1 MSFGGSVSAMI
12 TSLKNNARPR
22 KSLFDKTDYFRNRSL
37 KNLKNK
43 HGKTE
48 TPQQLK
54 KARIQIA
61 VGNRILIIKMVLALF
76 ISGLISIFLLYLVL
90 NIL

>member
-22 KSLFDKTDYFRNRSL
+22 KSFFDKTDYFRNRSL
-37 KNLKNK
+37 ENLKNK
-43 HGKTE
+43 HGKTA

-61 VGNRILIIKMVLALF
+61 VGNRILIIKMVVALF